1 MSKSRYLYYYERLI
15 CDTLILSR
23 NVKSPMQLPCVWASV
38 CVASSSPG
46 WSTVLT
52 KGALELSTGQRAKTT
67 LAKRS
72 IAGFNLR
79 EKSVVSCQVTL
90 RRKQLYTFLDLL
102 TTLIMPKWD
111 SARTYP
117 NLSGKGEKGRKV
129 CLPANK
135 GKLKARIAL
144 AGKVLPTLAKTISF
158 GIGNFLQ
165 FPQLEPFFPQ
175 FESAKGLNVVIMIKP
190 KSITQY
196 TKNQTQIWGF

>member
-23 NVKSPMQLPCVWASV
+23 NVKSPMQLPSVWASV

-52 KGALELSTGQRAKTT
+52 KGALELSTGQKAKTT

-90 RRKQLYTFLDLL
+90 RRKHLYTFLDLL

-111 SARTYP
+111 SARTYA
-117 NLSGKGEKGRKV
+117 NLSSKGEKHTTV
-129 CLPANK
+129 CSAANK
-135 GKLKARIAL
+135 QKRESKKTKIGND
-144 AGKVLPTLAKTISF
+144 LPSLAKTISF
-158 GIGNFLQ
+158 GMDNFLQ
-165 FPQLEPFFPQ
+165 FPQL
-175 FESAKGLNVVIMIKP
+175 
-190 KSITQY
+190 
-196 TKNQTQIWGF
+196 